1 MREGKVRLSR
11 AACGVAVALSFCA
24 VACGAQPSSGE
35 VGPSSFGASETP
47 ADSDA
52 VRAAEATVQAFFA
65 VKGQAE
71 NPISVRIDEQAVY
84 LTSRGVHPGAAYEKS
99 MDDRPSG
106 ITDSEV
112 TVELSNARWLDDDI
126 QIDFE
131 FDSTG
136 VSYPTIGNRMQLDKG
151 TPQRSHWDGT
161 ATLEKRNGA
170 WLIDDLSV
178 DSFGGGIG

>member
-1 MREGKVRLSR
+1 
-11 AACGVAVALSFCA
+11 
-24 VACGAQPSSGE
+24 
-35 VGPSSFGASETP
+35 
-47 ADSDA
+47 
-52 VRAAEATVQAFFA
+52 
-65 VKGQAE
+65 
-71 NPISVRIDEQAVY
+71 
-84 LTSRGVHPGAAYEKS
+84 

>member
-1 MREGKVRLSR
+1 MREGKVRLNL

-24 VACGAQPSSGE
+24 VACGAQPSSDR
-35 VGPSSFGASETP
+35 VRPSSVAASETS
-47 ADSDA
+47 ADSNA
-52 VRAAEATVQAFFA
+52 IQAAEATVRAFFA

-84 LTSRGVHPGAAYEKS
+84 LTSRGVHPSAAYEVG
-99 MDDRPSG
+99 MEDRPSG

-136 VSYPTIGNRMQLDKG
+136 VSYPTIGNKMQFDKG

-161 ATLEKRNGA
+161 ATLEKRDGA

-178 DSFGGGIG
+178 DSFGGGIS